1 MRVRF
6 GHPVGGGVP
15 PLALA
20 AFAVIIRGIRWQM
33 CKATRAGRQELQR
46 TVNARVWSTCVSTCK
61 MRRVWLCAFSAHS
74 SGFAVTHIP
83 IPF

>member
-20 AFAVIIRGIRWQM
+20 AFAVIIRGIKSWQM

-46 TVNARVWSTCVSTCK
+46 TVNARVWSTCVSTWQNAEGLVV
-61 MRRVWLCAFSAHS
+61 RIRLVLL
-74 SGFAVTHIP
+74 
-83 IPF
+83 